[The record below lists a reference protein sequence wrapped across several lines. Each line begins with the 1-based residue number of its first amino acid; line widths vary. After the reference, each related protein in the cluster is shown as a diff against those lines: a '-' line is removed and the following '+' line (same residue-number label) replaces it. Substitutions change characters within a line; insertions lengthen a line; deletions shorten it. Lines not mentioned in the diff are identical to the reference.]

1 VTLGRKLFASYLLV
15 VAASTG
21 ALVIAA
27 DRSLRGRL
35 LHEATAE
42 VTRETA
48 FLVQAVDG
56 RRGAALDTL
65 VHRLGRATEHRLTVI
80 DTTGLVLADSDFP
93 RDELP
98 TLENHATRPEFVAA
112 LHGGTGTN
120 LRRSVSTG
128 RWELKVAMPIAGGA
142 VRVSTPLPQV
152 DAVVSDAQN
161 AVLLGGLFAL
171 AVGVALALAF
181 SRSVARP
188 LVRLRDASQAIAHG
202 DQPVIDARGRDEIG
216 DLARAL
222 RALEETLSRRVG
234 ELERERSETGALIA
248 SMVEGVIA
256 LDPRGAVTTL
266 NPAAR
271 RLLKI
276 APDAG
281 PPPALELFRARA
293 AREVVERA
301 LRGEESP
308 GLEVEFEDRTAL
320 LSGHPLPGGGAVL
333 VVHDIT
339 GLRRLETVR
348 RDFVANVSHELK
360 TPLTVIRGYAETLM
374 AEDAPADVR
383 RGFLEKVLANARRMQ
398 QLVDDLLDLSRIES
412 RAWSPRP
419 EPLALAPLVQEVW
432 TTLKPRADAAGVTFT
447 AEIPGDASTLFAD
460 PQGARQVLL
469 NVLDN
474 SVRYTPGGGS
484 VRVRASPAPDGV
496 ELEIRDTGIGIPGEH
511 LSRIFERFYRV
522 DAARSRELGGTGLGL
537 AIVKHLVEAHGGR
550 VEAQSRLGAGTT
562 IRILFPGP
570 PPGRRPRQPV
580 TET

>member
-15 VAASTG
+15 VAASTV
-21 ALVIAA
+21 ALVVAA
-27 DRSLRGRL
+27 DRSLRDRL
-35 LHEATAE
+35 LREATAE

-65 VHRLGRATEHRLTVI
+65 IFGLGRATRHRLTVI
-80 DTTGLVLADSDFP
+80 DASGRVIADSDFP
-93 RDELP
+93 KDQLP
-98 TLENHATRPEFVAA
+98 SLENHATRPEFVAA
-112 LHGGTGTN
+112 LRGGTGTN

-128 RWELKVAMPIAGGA
+128 RWELKVAMPVAGGA

-152 DAVVSDAQN
+152 DAVVGDAQD

-171 AVGVALALAF
+171 AVGIALALGF

-202 DQPVIDARGRDEIG
+202 EQPVIDARGRDEIG

-222 RALEETLSRRVG
+222 RTLEETLSRRLG
-234 ELERERSETGALIA
+234 ELERERSETAALIA
-248 SMVEGVIA
+248 SMIEGVIA
-256 LDPRGAVTTL
+256 VDPRGVVTTL

-271 RLLKI
+271 RLLKL

-281 PPPALELFRARA
+281 PPAALELFRARA
-293 AREVVERA
+293 AREAVERA
-301 LRGEESP
+301 LGGVESP
-308 GLEVEFEDRTAL
+308 GLEVELDGRTAL

-339 GLRRLETVR
+339 GLKRLEAVR

-374 AEDAPADVR
+374 AEDAPAEVR

-412 RAWSPRP
+412 RAWSPQP
-419 EPLALAPLVQEVW
+419 ERLPLAPLVQEVW
-432 TTLKPRADAAGVTFT
+432 ATLKPRADAAGVTFAT
-447 AEIPGDASTLFAD
+447 EIAGDAGSLVAD

-484 VRVRASPAPDGV
+484 VVVRVSRAPDGI
-496 ELEIRDTGIGIPGEH
+496 EIAITDTGIGIPGEH

-550 VEAQSRLGAGTT
+550 VEAASTLGAGTT
-562 IRILFPGP
+562 IRILFPDSGS
-570 PPGRRPRQPV
+570 
-580 TET
+580 

>member
-1 VTLGRKLFASYLLV
+1 MTLGRKLFASYLLV
-15 VAASTG
+15 VAASTV

-27 DRSLRGRL
+27 DRLLRDRL
-35 LHEATAE
+35 LREATVE

-48 FLVQAVDG
+48 FLVLAVDAH
-56 RRGAALDTL
+56 RGASLDSL
-65 VHRLGRATEHRLTVI
+65 VHRLGRATQHRLTVI
-80 DTTGLVLADSDFP
+80 DTAGLVIADSDFP
-93 RDELP
+93 SDELP
-98 TLENHATRPEFVAA
+98 SLENHAARPEFRAA
-112 LHGGTGTN
+112 LHGETGTN

-161 AVLLGGLFAL
+161 AVLLGGLLAI
-171 AVGVALALAF
+171 AVGVALALGFA
-181 SRSVARP
+181 RSVARP

-202 DQPVIDARGRDEIG
+202 DQPVIDTRGRDEIA

-222 RALEETLSRRVG
+222 RDLEETLSRRVG
-234 ELERERSETGALIA
+234 ELERERSETAALIA

-256 LDPRGAVTTL
+256 VDPRGTVTTF

-271 RLLKI
+271 RLLNL
-276 APDAG
+276 APDAA
-281 PPPALELFRARA
+281 PPAALELFRARA
-293 AREVVERA
+293 ARETVERA

-308 GLEVEFEDRTAL
+308 GLEVEFDGRTAL
-320 LSGHPLPGGGAVL
+320 LSAHPLPGGGAVL
-333 VVHDIT
+333 VIHDIT
-339 GLRRLETVR
+339 GLKRLEAVR

-374 AEDAPADVR
+374 AEDAPADVQ

-412 RAWSPRP
+412 RAWSPQP
-419 EPLALAPLVQEVW
+419 ERIALASLVQEVW
-432 TTLKPRADAAGVTFT
+432 ATLKPRADAAGLTFS
-447 AEIPGDASTLFAD
+447 AEIAAATSLYAD

-474 SVRYTPGGGS
+474 CVRYTPRGG
-484 VRVRASPAPDGV
+484 RVRLRACRAPDGLEV
-496 ELEIRDTGIGIPGEH
+496 EITDTGIGIPGEH
-511 LSRIFERFYRV
+511 LPRIFERFYRV

-550 VEAQSRLGAGTT
+550 IAAQSALGAGTT
-562 IRILFPGP
+562 IRIVFPEP
-570 PPGRRPRQPV
+570 AAV
-580 TET
+580 

>member
-1 VTLGRKLFASYLLV
+1 MTLGRKLFASYLLV
-15 VAASTG
+15 VAASTV
-21 ALVIAA
+21 ALVVAA
-27 DRSLRGRL
+27 DRSLRSRL
-35 LHEATAE
+35 LREATVE

-56 RRGAALDTL
+56 HRGAPLDTL
-65 VHRLGRATEHRLTVI
+65 VHRLGRTTQRRLTVI
-80 DTTGLVLADSDFP
+80 DTTGLVIADSDFP
-93 RDELP
+93 RDQLP
-98 TLENHATRPEFVAA
+98 SLENHATRPEFRAA
-112 LHGGTGTN
+112 LHGATGTD

-128 RWELKVAMPIAGGA
+128 RWELKVAMPITGGA

-161 AVLLGGLFAL
+161 AVLLGGLLAI
-171 AVGVALALAF
+171 AVGVALALGFA
-181 SRSVARP
+181 RSVARP

-202 DQPVIDARGRDEIG
+202 DQPVIDTRGRDEIA

-222 RALEETLSRRVG
+222 RSLEETLSRRVG
-234 ELERERSETGALIA
+234 ELERERSETAALIA

-256 LDPRGAVTTL
+256 LDPRGVVTTL

-271 RLLKI
+271 RLLQL
-276 APDAG
+276 APDAA
-281 PPPALELFRARA
+281 PPAARELFRARA
-293 AREVVERA
+293 ARETVERT

-308 GLEVEFEDRTAL
+308 GLEVEFDGRTAL

-333 VVHDIT
+333 VIHDIT
-339 GLRRLETVR
+339 GLRRLEAVR

-360 TPLTVIRGYAETLM
+360 TPLTVIRGYAETLL
-374 AEDAPADVR
+374 AEDAPSDVR
-383 RGFLEKVLANARRMQ
+383 RVFVEKVLANARRMQ

-412 RAWSPRP
+412 RAWSPQP
-419 EPLALAPLVQEVW
+419 ERIALAPLVHEVW
-432 TTLKPRADAAGVTFT
+432 ATLKPRADAAGVTFT
-447 AEIPGDASTLFAD
+447 AEIAGDASLYAD

-474 SVRYTPGGGS
+474 SVRYTPGGGR
-484 VRVRASPAPDGV
+484 VRVRASRAPDGV
-496 ELEIRDTGIGIPGEH
+496 EIEIADTGIGIPGEH

-550 VEAQSRLGAGTT
+550 VGAESTLGAGTT
-562 IRILFPGP
+562 IRILFPEP
-570 PPGRRPRQPV
+570 ASV
-580 TET
+580 

>member
-15 VAASTG
+15 VAASTVV
-21 ALVIAA
+21 LVIAA
-27 DRSLRGRL
+27 DRSLRARL
-35 LHEATAE
+35 LREATTE

-56 RRGAALDTL
+56 HRGVALDTL
-65 VHRLGRATEHRLTVI
+65 VHRLGRATGRRLTVI
-80 DTTGLVLADSDFP
+80 DTTGLVIADSDFP
-93 RDELP
+93 SDELP
-98 TLENHATRPEFVAA
+98 SLENHATRPEFQAA
-112 LHGGTGTN
+112 LHGATGTN

-128 RWELKVAMPIAGGA
+128 RWELKVAMPIGGGA

-161 AVLLGGLFAL
+161 AVLLGGLLAI
-171 AVGVALALAF
+171 AVGVALALGFA
-181 SRSVARP
+181 RSVARP

-202 DQPVIDARGRDEIG
+202 EEPVIDARGRDEVG

-222 RALEETLSRRVG
+222 RTLEETLSRRLG
-234 ELERERSETGALIA
+234 ELERERSETTTLIA

-256 LDPRGAVTTL
+256 VDPRGAVTTL

-271 RLLKI
+271 RLLKLAADA
-276 APDAG
+276 APPA
-281 PPPALELFRARA
+281 ALELFRARPA
-293 AREVVERA
+293 HQVVEQA

-308 GLEVEFEDRTAL
+308 GLEVELEGRTAL

-333 VVHDIT
+333 VIHDIT
-339 GLRRLETVR
+339 GLKRLEAVR

-374 AEDAPADVR
+374 AEDTPADVR

-412 RAWSPRP
+412 RAWSPQP
-419 EPLALAPLVQEVW
+419 ERLALAPLVHEVW
-432 TTLKPRADAAGVTFT
+432 ATLKPRADAAGVTFG
-447 AEIPGDASTLFAD
+447 AEIAPDATLHAD

-474 SVRYTPGGGS
+474 AVRYTPRGGR
-484 VRVRASPAPDGV
+484 VRVRAWPAPDG
-496 ELEIRDTGIGIPGEH
+496 LEIEIADTGIGIPGEH
-511 LSRIFERFYRV
+511 LPRIFERFYRV

-537 AIVKHLVEAHGGR
+537 AIVKHLIEAHGGR
-550 VEAQSRLGAGTT
+550 VTAESALGAGTT
-562 IRILFPGP
+562 IRIVFPE
-570 PPGRRPRQPV
+570 PV
-580 TET
+580 PA

>member
-1 VTLGRKLFASYLLV
+1 VLV
-15 VAASTG
+15 VAASTV

-27 DRSLRGRL
+27 DRSLRDRL
-35 LHEATAE
+35 LRQATDE

-56 RRGAALDTL
+56 HRGATLDTL

-80 DTTGLVLADSDFP
+80 DTTGLVIADSDFP
-93 RDELP
+93 HDQLP
-98 TLENHATRPEFVAA
+98 ALENHATRPEFIAA
-112 LHGGTGTN
+112 LRGETGTN

-152 DAVVSDAQN
+152 DAVVTDAEN
-161 AVLLGGLFAL
+161 AVLLGGLLAIVVGIVL
-171 AVGVALALAF
+171 AVVFA
-181 SRSVARP
+181 RSVARP

-216 DLARAL
+216 DLARSL
-222 RALEETLSRRVG
+222 RSLEETLSSRVG
-234 ELERERSETGALIA
+234 ELERERSEMAALIA

-271 RLLKI
+271 RLLKL

-281 PPPALELFRARA
+281 PPGALELFRARA
-293 AREVVERA
+293 ARETVERA
-301 LRGEESP
+301 LRGVDSP
-308 GLEVEFEDRTAL
+308 GLEVEFDGRTAL
-320 LSGHPLPGGGAVL
+320 LSAHPLPGGGAVL
-333 VVHDIT
+333 VIHDIT
-339 GLRRLETVR
+339 GLKRLETVR

-419 EPLALAPLVQEVW
+419 ERIALAPLVQEVW
-432 TTLKPRADAAGVTFT
+432 ATLKPRADAAGVTFT
-447 AEIPGDASTLFAD
+447 AEIGGDAASLYAD

-474 SVRYTPGGGS
+474 SVRYTPGGGR
-484 VRVRASPAPDGV
+484 VRVRASRAPDGIQI
-496 ELEIRDTGIGIPGEH
+496 EIGDTGIGIPGEH

-550 VEAQSRLGAGTT
+550 VEAESTLGAGTT
-562 IRILFPGP
+562 IRILFPEP
-570 PPGRRPRQPV
+570 AAV
-580 TET
+580 